1 MLRDFLNRLL
11 FDRYVEAY
19 NTYNLRDK
27 ARVGA
32 RLQAARI
39 PYRIRVRG
47 TSGPMRSAR
56 GLIPTIGLRN
66 DYLYHYTFLIH
77 QSDLERLPAN
87 FFWEQPR

>member
-47 TSGPMRSAR
+47 ASGPMRSAR

-66 DYLYHYTFLIH
+66 AYLYHYTFLIRR
-77 QSDLERLPAN
+77 SAMETLPAD
-87 FFWEQPR
+87 FFHDLAR